1 MGKEGVASFIKVED
15 KEIQFIEIE
24 RTILLEAINVT
35 WKTAPHMIIG
45 SFGLRGREG
54 SWVELTGN

>member
-24 RTILLEAINVT
+24 RTVLLEAINVI
-35 WKTAPHMIIG
+35 WKIAPHVIIG
-45 SFGLRGREG
+45 SFGLRGE
-54 SWVELTGN
+54 VKGNKGE

>member
-35 WKTAPHMIIG
+35 WKTTQIG
-45 SFGLRGREG
+45 RASCRER
-54 SWVELTGN
+54 VCAIV

>member
-24 RTILLEAINVT
+24 RIVLLEAINVIR
-35 WKTAPHMIIG
+35 KTAPHMIIG

-54 SWVELTGN
+54 N

>member
-24 RTILLEAINVT
+24 RTVLLEAINVI
-35 WKTAPHMIIG
+35 WKIAPHVIIG
-45 SFGLRGREG
+45 SFGLREGGGEG
-54 SWVELTGN
+54 S

>member
-24 RTILLEAINVT
+24 ITILLEAINVT

-45 SFGLRGREG
+45 SFRLRGREG
-54 SWVELTGN
+54 S